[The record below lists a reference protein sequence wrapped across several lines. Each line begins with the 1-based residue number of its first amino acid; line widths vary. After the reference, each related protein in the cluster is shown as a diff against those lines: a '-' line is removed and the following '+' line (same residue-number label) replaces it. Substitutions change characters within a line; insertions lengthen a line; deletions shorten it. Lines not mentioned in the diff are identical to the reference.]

1 LNDIEFAG
9 SLWYFRCSRIL
20 PTKSRFMIQGINK
33 VGVVGLGV
41 MGFDIAFLYS
51 MRGCQ
56 TLVFDA
62 AKAAMDSLTGRREQ
76 TIERLKRRNR
86 ISDGEIENVRNGFVA
101 AAGLED
107 LAKMDLVT
115 EAVSENAKTKL
126 AVYRALREA
135 GFAGILTTN
144 TSSLARTTLLAGGAY
159 DPKKFA
165 LTHFFNPVL
174 HTRMVE
180 VVKGDMESKSFDTVV
195 SFLKGL
201 GREPVETKDISGFVS
216 NSLLM
221 YYAVMALQLVQC
233 GARIEEVDEAA
244 KELRLLPPFISFA
257 SWKPSIVEDVTR
269 VMFELRGDE
278 FLRSSK
284 WLTALAKDNPKFY
297 IDQKPN
303 WEIYRLVETPKGRI
317 GAASIKRALKTVIHV
332 AAARVVELGESP
344 DTVDFVAVEGVKI
357 PQAPLKEM
365 DSLGATTILEELSEL
380 RNEMPAVPLIPPQL
394 LAAMARE
401 GQTFY
406 RNERPNPWLLSQVQS
421 PTAHAS
427 H

>member
-1 LNDIEFAG
+1 MVFRVKSNASER
-9 SLWYFRCSRIL
+9 SL
-20 PTKSRFMIQGINK
+20 MIDGINK

-41 MGFDIAFLYS
+41 MGFDIAFLYA
-51 MRGCQ
+51 MRGCR
-56 TLVFDA
+56 TFVYDA
-62 AKAAMDSLTGRREQ
+62 AKAAMDSLPGRSEQ
-76 TIERLKRRNR
+76 TIERLKRRKR
-86 ISDGEIENVRNGFVA
+86 ISDDEIESVRNGLIGAV
-101 AAGLED
+101 GLKE

-115 EAVSENAKTKL
+115 EAVSESAKTKL
-126 AVYRALREA
+126 AVYQALREA

-144 TSSLARTTLLAGGAY
+144 TSSLARSFLLAGGVP
-159 DPKKFA
+159 DRSKFA

-174 HTRMVE
+174 YTQMVE
-180 VVKGDMESKSFDTVV
+180 VVKGDMETTNFDTVV

-216 NSLLM
+216 NSILM

-233 GARIEEVDEAA
+233 GARIEDVDQAA
-244 KELRLLPPFISFA
+244 KELRLLPPFISFD

-284 WLTALAKDNPKFY
+284 LLAALAKDNPKFY

-303 WEIYRLVETPKGRI
+303 PAIYRLVEIPNREI
-317 GAASIKRALKTVIHV
+317 GVASIKRALKTVIHM

-344 DTVDFVAVEGVKI
+344 AIVDFVATEGVKI

-365 DSLGATTILEELSEL
+365 DSLGPGAVLQELSAL
-380 RNEMPAVPLIPPQL
+380 NQEMQEISLTPPEL

-401 GQTFY
+401 KQLFFRDGQ
-406 RNERPNPWLLSQVQS
+406 PNPWLVSLVKS

>member
-1 LNDIEFAG
+1 
-9 SLWYFRCSRIL
+9 
-20 PTKSRFMIQGINK
+20 MIDGINK

-41 MGFDIAFLYS
+41 MGFDIAFLYA

-56 TLVFDA
+56 TFVYDA
-62 AKAAMDSLTGRREQ
+62 SKTAMDSLTGRSEQ

-86 ISDGEIENVRNGFVA
+86 IADGEMENVRSGLIPA
-101 AAGLED
+101 ARLEE

-115 EAVSENAKTKL
+115 EAVSEKSTTKL
-126 AVYRALREA
+126 AVYQALEEA
-135 GFAGILTTN
+135 GFGGILTTN
-144 TSSLARTTLLAGGAY
+144 TSSLARATLLAGGAY

-174 HTRMVE
+174 YTRMVE
-180 VVKGDMESKSFDTVV
+180 VVKGDMEAARFESVLA
-195 SFLKGL
+195 FLKGL
-201 GREPVETKDISGFVS
+201 GRQPVETKDISGFVS
-216 NSLLM
+216 NGILM
-221 YYAVMALQLVQC
+221 YYAVMALRLVQW
-233 GARIEEVDEAA
+233 GARIEGIDQTA
-244 KELRLLPPFISFA
+244 KEIGLLPPFISFD

-284 WLTALAKDNPKFY
+284 LLAALAKDNPKFY

-303 WEIYRLVETPKGRI
+303 SEIYRFVETPTPKI
-317 GAASIKRALKTVIHV
+317 DAASIRRALKTVIHV

-344 DTVDFVAVEGVKI
+344 ATVDFVATEGVKI
-357 PQAPLKEM
+357 PLPPLKEM
-365 DSLGATTILEELSEL
+365 DSLGVTTVLQELSEL
-380 RNEMPAVPLIPPQL
+380 NHEMPKIPLTPPEL
-394 LAAMARE
+394 LPAMARE
-401 GQTFY
+401 AQTFY
-406 RNERPNPWLLSQVQS
+406 KNDRPNPWLLLQVKS